1 MAKVDE
7 LTVEILGDIKGLTK
21 ALKESV
27 DQTEKTTS
35 KMSSSFEKV
44 TKSITGVQAGFAKF
58 GLAVQGAK
66 TALGPFVSLMQK
78 INDVSGLKRTASL
91 VGVNVERFQELS
103 FAARSVG
110 VDSETFADALK
121 DLNVKITDA
130 ANGATGYEEVLNLI
144 GLKSSELLKIPVD
157 KQFEAFAEA
166 MSKANSETRRFV
178 ADEINDSMF
187 QLNTLLEKGADG
199 LSKYSKEARQLGLVM
214 SSKEMEEVENLNI
227 EFKKLTGST
236 EALAGKLISKLSP
249 AIKAIMT
256 VANGAAE
263 AVGEIFDEEKQ
274 SNSRSISELIKEQDD
289 KIKLLKVDLI
299 NAETALFDFENSWSK
314 AFFPEEESLLKL
326 EVDELNRKIIEA
338 RENIESLKTANN
350 SLGGLM
356 TGSGSFEDEGLT
368 AQGTVVTPEGGESQN
383 ETGGLMTGMPW
394 ILTEEGQSQTDAMR
408 ELEIQKQQDFN
419 ARLREIEEY
428 NQEYNKMLWESGW
441 KGKLDIMGS
450 TFGKMG
456 KLMNS
461 ESRKMFEIGK
471 AARIAEVIATTPKAA
486 MDAYSAMASIPYV
499 GPALGAAAAASAI
512 AYGAQQVQQ
521 IQSTQFRGGGG
532 GGGGAGPSV
541 PDAGSAEGGGQE
553 VVQTTNFDITLQG
566 DSFGGDQLRGLIG
579 QINEATDDGVKL
591 NAVMVR

>member
-21 ALKESV
+21 SLKESV

-35 KMSSSFEKV
+35 RMSSSFEKV

-66 TALGPFVSLMQK
+66 SLVEGFSGVVSKL
-78 INDVSGLKRTASL
+78 NDARGLKLSADRL
-91 VGVNVERFQELS
+91 GVSSAKFQELAY
-103 FAARSVG
+103 AARLAG
-110 VDSETFADALK
+110 ANADDLYDSMK
-121 DLNVKITDA
+121 DLNVRITDA
-130 ANGATGYEEVLNLI
+130 ANGATAYEEVLNKV
-144 GLKSSELLKIPVD
+144 GLTSKELVSLPMDQQIVKFANAVSKASSEMQI
-157 KQFEAFAEA
+157 FA
-166 MSKANSETRRFV
+166 
-178 ADEINDSMF
+178 
-187 QLNTLLEKGADG
+187 
-199 LSKYSKEARQLGLVM
+199 
-214 SSKEMEEVENLNI
+214 
-227 EFKKLTGST
+227 
-236 EALAGKLISKLSP
+236 
-249 AIKAIMT
+249 
-256 VANGAAE
+256 
-263 AVGEIFDEEKQ
+263 
-274 SNSRSISELIKEQDD
+274 
-289 KIKLLKVDLI
+289 
-299 NAETALFDFENSWSK
+299 
-314 AFFPEEESLLKL
+314 
-326 EVDELNRKIIEA
+326 VDELMSDPGLRMIEVWRGGEKVIDEAARSIREMNGIIDDSQFEELKEATKEVRKMEAAWDAFATTLGSKVAPTLTDVFNGLNKIISGA
-338 RENIESLKTANN
+338 
-350 SLGGLM
+350 
-356 TGSGSFEDEGLT
+356 SGSARPSAGDISEAMPASADQGGIIQDEETQGMARSTALEPLRGLISGGIT
-368 AQGTVVTPEGGESQN
+368 REQDEERAAGMIASGGEESM
-383 ETGGLMTGMPW
+383 MTGMPW
-394 ILTEEGQSQTDAMR
+394 ILTEEGQSQADAMR

-441 KGKLDIMGS
+441 KGKLDVMGS

-553 VVQTTNFDITLQG
+553 VVQTTNFDVTLQG
-566 DSFGGDQLRGLIG
+566 DSFSNDQVRGLIG